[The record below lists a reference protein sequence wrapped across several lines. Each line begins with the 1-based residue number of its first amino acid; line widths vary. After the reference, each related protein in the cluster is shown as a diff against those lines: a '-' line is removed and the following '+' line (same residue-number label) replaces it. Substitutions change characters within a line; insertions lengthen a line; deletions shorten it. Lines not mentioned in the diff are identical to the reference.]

1 MALHKCHVPV
11 NIAKRTVT
19 MIKIC
24 IISFLLLFFFFQNI
38 CKKLLFLKVEFFQIG
53 STMMLFSQKAVKVH
67 DKEIGQKQGLMT
79 S

>member
-24 IISFLLLFFFFQNI
+24 IISFLLLFFFS
-38 CKKLLFLKVEFFQIG
+38 KYL
-53 STMMLFSQKAVKVH
+53 QKTAFPKGRVLPDRLYNDVVLSKSC
-67 DKEIGQKQGLMT
+67 E
-79 S
+79 SP